1 MGYLPNNLK
10 DFLEWLRENSPQKL
24 MQFVELTATPAFW
37 AIAIPAVVIKTPRHA
52 LAVTLIPDESCNS
65 VNQVS
70 REKRHTFGGLKLY
83 APNNPLLKIPIK
95 RCHVEDA
102 SQTAVHSRNGDPS
115 LSDKNIL
122 VVGGGAIGGFLL
134 DALSMVGA
142 GTSRGSVTILDKE
155 ELETGNL
162 TRHTLGA
169 RDLNTS
175 KADSIKEKINREMPH
190 VKIDS
195 IYGDAQQ
202 HLHFG
207 YDLIIDATG
216 QEAFSRWLNKRH
228 LEHLGGGGEV
238 PIIYAWLEGEGM
250 AWRSLLVDSVS
261 RHACREC
268 LFIHRDDG
276 ERELRFPHS
285 DEPINYRHVGCKTIV
300 PYAATAAMQA
310 ASLAC
315 EAAVDW
321 HEGIKTPR
329 FRGGQRSG
337 RDYENFNDKDLEPQ
351 HECPACS
358 MI

>member
-1 MGYLPNNLK
+1 MG
-10 DFLEWLRENSPQKL
+10 
-24 MQFVELTATPAFW
+24 
-37 AIAIPAVVIKTPRHA
+37 
-52 LAVTLIPDESCNS
+52 
-65 VNQVS
+65 
-70 REKRHTFGGLKLY
+70 
-83 APNNPLLKIPIK
+83 
-95 RCHVEDA
+95 DA

-142 GTSRGSVTILDKE
+142 GTFKGSITILDKE

-162 TRHTLGA
+162 TRHTLGV
-169 RDLNTS
+169 RDLNAS
-175 KADSIKEKINREMPH
+175 KADSIKDKINREMPH
-190 VKIDS
+190 VKINS

-216 QEAFSRWLNKRH
+216 QEPFSRWLNKRH
-228 LEHLGGGGEV
+228 LDHLRSGGEV

-250 AWRSLLVDSVS
+250 AWRSLLVDSIR

-268 LFIHRDDG
+268 LFIHREDG
-276 ERELRFPHS
+276 ERDLRFPHS
-285 DEPINYRHVGCKTIV
+285 NESINYRHVGCKTIV

-321 HEGIKTPR
+321 YEGVKTPR
-329 FRGGQRSG
+329 FRSGQRSG
-337 RDYENFNDKDLEPQ
+337 RNYKNIFDQDLDSQ
-351 HECPACS
+351 HECPVCS